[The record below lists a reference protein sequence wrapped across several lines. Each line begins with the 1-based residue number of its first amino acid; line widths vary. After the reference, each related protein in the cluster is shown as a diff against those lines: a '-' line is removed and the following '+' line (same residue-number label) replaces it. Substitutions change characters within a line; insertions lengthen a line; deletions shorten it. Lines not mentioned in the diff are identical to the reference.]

1 VRNRAWRAILP
12 FSLIIVGGWPR
23 RWGIEL
29 ASQFR
34 RHHQKAQAQRRADG
48 LAETSD
54 VQHPP
59 PMIERCK
66 SRCRSSFKAGAR
78 AAVAYLS
85 AQNLFKG
92 QSKGFFKV
100 VTALAKAADGVD

>member
-1 VRNRAWRAILP
+1 
-12 FSLIIVGGWPR
+12 
-23 RWGIEL
+23 
-29 ASQFR
+29 
-34 RHHQKAQAQRRADG
+34 
-48 LAETSD
+48 
-54 VQHPP
+54 
-59 PMIERCK
+59 MIERCK

-100 VTALAKAADGVD
+100 VTALAKAADGVG